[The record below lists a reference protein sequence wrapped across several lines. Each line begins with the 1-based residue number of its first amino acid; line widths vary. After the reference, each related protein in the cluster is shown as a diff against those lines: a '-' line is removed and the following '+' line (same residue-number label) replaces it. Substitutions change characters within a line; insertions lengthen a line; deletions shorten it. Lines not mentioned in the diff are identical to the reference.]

1 MDPSTG
7 SFSRDLWEE
16 NRRIGYIV
24 SRESEQ
30 EEEEEAIILAKV
42 ARFMILFVVSTFSR
56 SSFPIFIERFRS
68 SAVIII
74 IISNYF
80 YRLCIIDR
88 ARPTLLENV

>member
-30 EEEEEAIILAKV
+30 EEEEAIILAKV

-80 YRLCIIDR
+80 HRLCIIDR